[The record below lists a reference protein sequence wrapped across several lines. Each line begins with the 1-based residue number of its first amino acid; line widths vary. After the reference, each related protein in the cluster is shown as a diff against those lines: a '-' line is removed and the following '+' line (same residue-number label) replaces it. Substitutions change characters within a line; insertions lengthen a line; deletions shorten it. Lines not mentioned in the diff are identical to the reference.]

1 MGRFSG
7 FSGWHG
13 GCDPQVMS
21 ETPTTSGKDAS
32 RKRLR
37 LMLSYGGWE
46 QENFAEQ
53 LPRLLQPL
61 GIDCLR
67 VGTANEATD
76 LLSQHL
82 VHIAVV
88 DLRIPFDQG
97 RGEPAGQRVLQLLR
111 RLEQPPPTVVVRA
124 RQATQRASAR
134 GLSTALR
141 EGAFTVMDGP
151 VKLEPML
158 EVLHRVVRRH
168 YANHWTA
175 A

>member
-1 MGRFSG
+1 MSR
-7 FSGWHG
+7 
-13 GCDPQVMS
+13 DPVQSSS
-21 ETPTTSGKDAS
+21 EPAK
-32 RKRLR
+32 KPLR

-53 LPRLLQPL
+53 LPRLLQPQ

-67 VGTANEATD
+67 VDSANEATD
-76 LLSQHL
+76 LLGTSP

-88 DLRIPFDQG
+88 DLRIPFDEGQA
-97 RGEPAGQRVLQLLR
+97 EPAGQRVLQLLR
-111 RLEQPPPTVVVRA
+111 RLDQPPPTVVVRA

-158 EVLHRVVRRH
+158 ETLHRIVRRH

>member
-1 MGRFSG
+1 
-7 FSGWHG
+7 
-13 GCDPQVMS
+13 MS
-21 ETPTTSGKDAS
+21 ATQSNPAPGSSK
-32 RKRLR
+32 KRLR

-53 LPRLLQPL
+53 LPRLLQPQ

-67 VGTANEATD
+67 VGSANEATD
-76 LLSQHL
+76 LLGSSP

-97 RGEPAGQRVLQLLR
+97 QAEPAGQRVLQLLR
-111 RLEQPPPTVVVRA
+111 RLDQPPPTVVVRA
-124 RQATQRASAR
+124 RQATKRASAR

-158 EVLHRVVRRH
+158 ETLHRIVRRH

>member
-1 MGRFSG
+1 MSDVQSQSTPGSG
-7 FSGWHG
+7 
-13 GCDPQVMS
+13 
-21 ETPTTSGKDAS
+21 

-46 QENFAEQ
+46 QENFADQ
-53 LPRLLQPL
+53 LPRLLQPQ

-67 VGTANEATD
+67 VGSANEATD
-76 LLSQHL
+76 LLETSP

-97 RGEPAGQRVLQLLR
+97 QVEPAGQRVLQLLR

-158 EVLHRVVRRH
+158 ETLHRIVCRH

>member
-1 MGRFSG
+1 
-7 FSGWHG
+7 
-13 GCDPQVMS
+13 
-21 ETPTTSGKDAS
+21 
-32 RKRLR
+32 
-37 LMLSYGGWE
+37 MLSYGGWE
-46 QENFAEQ
+46 QENFADQ

-67 VGTANEATD
+67 VGSANEATD
-76 LLSQHL
+76 LLEQHP

-88 DLRIPFDQG
+88 DLRIPFDHGQ
-97 RGEPAGQRVLQLLR
+97 GEPAGQRVLQLLR
-111 RLEQPPPTVVVRA
+111 RLEYSPPTVVVRA
-124 RQATQRASAR
+124 RQATQRASVR

-158 EVLHRVVRRH
+158 EVLHRVVRKH